1 MSEAKTH
8 EELLSEVSL
17 LHAKLKI
24 AEEAERTAWEGQTA
38 MAHLADNL
46 PGMAYRLVYEGG
58 EAGRIEYLSAGTAEL
73 TGYDSGRI
81 IRDRHLFERSI
92 VHPEDV
98 EARRNIIR
106 GAMERRENYELT
118 YRLLTGNGTAKWVAE
133 RGLCLYD
140 ESGKVLAR
148 EGFVHDIGCPTAPTS
163 HLQEEAGVLRGQL
176 EAARLENECAERQR
190 QAMQRSLRQ
199 SQRLESLGS
208 LALGLAHDFNNILQ
222 AILGY
227 GQMALGEVPQDGAAK
242 KHVDRILGSAQR
254 ACGLTMRLLTFCG
267 EGEPSPESQ
276 YVEPLLGDAVRMLRS
291 VLPATVKLETDVFPE
306 PGMIHGDATL
316 ILQVFVTLATVVSRQ
331 LGTTGGTLEF
341 HVGEAYVDG
350 DNALGVR
357 QGTYTGIT
365 IGEHH
370 SVVESGD
377 RADSRQVTPQIERDQ
392 PGLAVVRD
400 ILGEM
405 GGALSIRPCPDGRH
419 VFRVYLPVCEEPADD
434 TVAPSTGRG
443 GPGSLDDF
451 PSKGEHVLF
460 IDDEQILVDLGTLVC
475 EELGYRV
482 TACASSTDALRL
494 FEDDPASFDV
504 VLTDQTMPDLTGF
517 ELSQQILSIRPD
529 IPIILTT
536 GYSEMVD
543 EVRAREI
550 GIREYLMKPMTP
562 EGLAAVLRR
571 VFEA

>member
-17 LHAKLKI
+17 LHEKLKI
-24 AEEAERTAWEGQTA
+24 AEEAERAAWEGQRA

-73 TGYDSGRI
+73 TGHDSGQI
-81 IRDRHLFERSI
+81 IRDRDLFERSI

-106 GAMERRENYELT
+106 GAMERRETYELT
-118 YRLLTGNGTAKWVAE
+118 YRLLTGNGTTKWVAE
-133 RGLCLYD
+133 RGLCLYGQ
-140 ESGKVLAR
+140 EGKVLAR
-148 EGFVHDIGCPTAPTS
+148 EGFVHDIGSPAAPTS
-163 HLQEEAGVLRGQL
+163 HLQEEVDVLRGRL
-176 EAARLENECAERQR
+176 ETARLENECAERQQ
-190 QAMQRSLRQ
+190 QALQRSLRQ

-227 GQMALGEVPQDGAAK
+227 GQMALGEVPRDGAAEQ
-242 KHVDRILGSAQR
+242 HIDRILGSAQR

-267 EGEPSPESQ
+267 EGEPSPEFQ
-276 YVEPLLGDAVRMLRS
+276 YVDPLLADAVRMLRS
-291 VLPATVKLETDVFPE
+291 VLPATIKLKTDVFPE
-306 PGMIHGDATL
+306 PGMIYGDATL

-331 LGTTGGTLEF
+331 LDTTGGALEF

-350 DNALGVR
+350 DNELGVR

-365 IGEHH
+365 IGEHQ

-377 RADSRQVTPQIERDQ
+377 RTGSRQATSQIEQDQ
-392 PGLAVVRD
+392 PGLAIVRD

-405 GGALSIRPCPDGRH
+405 GGALSIRACSDGRP
-419 VFRVYLPVCEEPADD
+419 VFRVYLPVCEEPVDGA
-434 TVAPSTGRG
+434 VAPSKG
-443 GPGSLDDF
+443 GGEPGSLDDF
-451 PSKGEHVLF
+451 PSNGEHVLF

-482 TACASSTDALRL
+482 TACASSTAALRL

-504 VLTDQTMPDLTGF
+504 ILTDQTMPDLTGF

-543 EVRAREI
+543 EVRARAI

-571 VFEA
+571 VFDA